1 MTTQTISPQVGAV
14 TAASVSCASRV
25 RRGAFGM
32 VFGLM
37 IQFTAG
43 MLVNLFTKIPD
54 SHPGSNPPEY
64 FTGSGQSLIWAITQ
78 SGLPALMFHATWGLF
93 LMVVGVG
100 VIVQARKLHRRAI
113 TVTAVLGFLFVLGAG
128 FNGASFLN
136 YREDFSSMI
145 MASLFALA
153 VLAYVSLLF
162 VLPAD

>member
-1 MTTQTISPQVGAV
+1 MA
-14 TAASVSCASRV
+14 RV
-25 RRGAFGM
+25 RCGAFGM
-32 VFGLM
+32 VIGLM

-100 VIVQARKLHRRAI
+100 IIVQARRVHRRAI
-113 TVTAVLGFLFVLGAG
+113 TVASVLGFLFVLGAG

-136 YREDFSSMI
+136 YREDFSSML

-162 VLPAD
+162 LLPAD